1 MKNLFLIGFMGTG
14 KSTIAK
20 FLNRNYGMEMLD
32 MDEAI
37 EAQEGMAIS
46 DIFKNKGEAYFR
58 DLETNLILQL
68 KEKSNTV
75 ISCGGGVVLR
85 PENVQGMKESGKVIL
100 LTAAPETILERV
112 SRNDKRPLL
121 NGHKNIEDIS
131 KMMEDRRPRYEAAA
145 DVVITVDGKTVEDIC
160 KEIMN

>member
-37 EAQEGMAIS
+37 EESEGMAIS
-46 DIFKNKGEAYFR
+46 DIFKEKGESYFR
-58 DLETNLILQL
+58 DLETELILQL
-68 KEKSNTV
+68 KEKENTV

-85 PENVQGMKESGKVIL
+85 PENVQGMKESGKVIV
-100 LTAAPETILERV
+100 LTASPETILERV

-131 KMMEDRRPRYEAAA
+131 KMMEDRRPRYEVAA
-145 DVVITVDGKTVEDIC
+145 DVVINVDGKSVEDIC
-160 KEIMN
+160 KEIME

>member
-20 FLNRNYGMEMLD
+20 ILNRNYGMEMLD

-37 EAQEGMAIS
+37 EKSEGMPIS
-46 DIFKNKGEAYFR
+46 EIFKNKGETYFR
-58 DLETNLILQL
+58 DLETNLIFKL
-68 KEKSNTV
+68 KEKENTV

-85 PENVQGMKESGKVIL
+85 PENVQGMKASGKVIL
-100 LTAAPETILERV
+100 LTASPEIILERV

-145 DVVITVDGKTVEDIC
+145 DVVVNVDGKSVEEIC

>member
-37 EAQEGMAIS
+37 EESEGMAIS
-46 DIFKNKGEAYFR
+46 GIFKEKGETYFR
-58 DLETNLILQL
+58 YLETELILQL
-68 KEKSNTV
+68 KEKENTV
-75 ISCGGGVVLR
+75 ISCGGGAVLR
-85 PENVQGMKESGKVIL
+85 PENVRGMKESGKVIL
-100 LTAAPETILERV
+100 LTATPETILERV

-145 DVVITVDGKTVEDIC
+145 DVVINVDGKSVEEIC

>member
-1 MKNLFLIGFMGTG
+1 MNNIFLIGFMGTG

-37 EAQEGMAIS
+37 EEQESMSIS
-46 DIFKNKGEAYFR
+46 DIFKNNGEDYFR

-68 KEKSNTV
+68 KTKTNTV

-100 LTAAPETILERV
+100 LTASPETILERV

-145 DVVITVDGKTVEDIC
+145 DVVIDVDGKTVEDIC